1 MSQPVTCD
9 SLVADEGHQSSIA
22 SVLSDFLIPALVAF
36 GLSLI
41 GGWGAIRFA
50 VRLGFLDRP
59 GTEAHK
65 RQARAVPY
73 GGGPVVALA
82 LVAAVLAGWLAGG
95 DSAPP
100 KEVWYLA
107 GGATVLLGLGLIDDL
122 RPLGAGVKLAVQA
135 AVAAAVVPLAGLE
148 IDSFRGTSPLLAY
161 GAAWAWLV
169 LVTNA
174 YNLIDHADGYSG
186 AIATVSA
193 TVLLSGALLA
203 GHPDEARLWLALIA
217 ALAGFLVWNL
227 PPARLYLG
235 DAGSLPLGFLI
246 GYGTL
251 STTFWDSGTG
261 GTQLAVLAPVLITAI
276 PLFDTAVVVVKR
288 WRRGQPLMRGD
299 RNHLGHRLTRLGLS
313 SRTGLACTIAL
324 QTALAAS
331 ALQLRRDDW
340 LAAAVTL
347 GQAAAV
353 LVALVLLETTRDH
366 GPQSNGP
373 QA

>member
-1 MSQPVTCD
+1 MLD
-9 SLVADEGHQSSIA
+9 G
-22 SVLSDFLIPALVAF
+22 FLIPALVAF

-82 LVAAVLAGWLAGG
+82 LSAGVVAGWLASGG
-95 DSAPP
+95 QPP
-100 KEVWYLA
+100 PAGVWYLA
-107 GGATVLLGLGLIDDL
+107 GGAVVLLGLGLVDDL
-122 RPLGAGVKLAVQA
+122 RPLGAGAKLAVQA

-148 IDSFRGTSPLLAY
+148 IDSLRPVSPLLAY
-161 GAAWAWLV
+161 AAAWAWLV

-186 AIATVSA
+186 SIAVVSA

-203 GHPDEARLWLALIA
+203 GHPDEARLWLALIGS
-217 ALAGFLVWNL
+217 LAGFLVWNL

-251 STTFWDSGTG
+251 TTTFWDSGTG
-261 GTQLAVLAPVLITAI
+261 GTQLAILAPVLITAI
-276 PLFDTAVVVVKR
+276 PLFDTAAVVVKR
-288 WRRGQPLMRGD
+288 LRRGQPLLRGD
-299 RNHLGHRLTRLGLS
+299 RNHLGHRLIRLGLS
-313 SRTGLACTIAL
+313 PRTGLACTIAL

-340 LAAAVTL
+340 LAAGVTL

-353 LVALVLLETTRDH
+353 LVALVLLETSRDH
-366 GPQSNGP
+366 GPPPHGGP
-373 QA
+373 KA